1 MFSIKNEKQE
11 KVGNCKVIKYVIHN
25 KQGKKK
31 KHLSPNSRGYLNIY
45 FSLKFCGCEAPI
57 RNTQENMDN
66 NL

>member
-31 KHLSPNSRGYLNIY
+31 S
-45 FSLKFCGCEAPI
+45 
-57 RNTQENMDN
+57 T
-66 NL
+66 